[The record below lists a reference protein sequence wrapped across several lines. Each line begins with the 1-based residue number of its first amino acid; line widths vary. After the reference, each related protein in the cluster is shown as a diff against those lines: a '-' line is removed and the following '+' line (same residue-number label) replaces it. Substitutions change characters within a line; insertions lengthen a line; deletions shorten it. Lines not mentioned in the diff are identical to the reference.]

1 MGRVTI
7 RPVTTE
13 IDRERFLD
21 VPRVVYV
28 GDRNWVEPIRSSI
41 STQLWPSGDNPFLEY
56 GEFQAFVATDE
67 AGRSTGRIVA
77 AVNRRLNE
85 RDGRSIGL
93 FGYFECIDDAE
104 VGRALLETALSWLR
118 DRGMTLA
125 RGPIDLSTHNSCLFL
140 VDGFDSQPAIMMPY
154 NPPHYP
160 KLMEREGWTQAKDA
174 YAYDFPMEPL
184 SNKFEKAYRVALKA
198 GVTFRS
204 VNLKGDAFDR
214 DVRNIYQLFTQ
225 AFSNNW
231 SSSPRSEEEFFEEA
245 QQLKTLVDPAIF
257 PIAEYEGKMVGFF
270 MGLPD
275 YNIALKHVNGTL
287 NIWGVLKFLWY
298 RRTIDR
304 ARMITLCALPEFR
317 RKMVPLALVYL
328 TMKGGQQRGYKRAE
342 LSWIWEDNYPSRKI
356 TEASGG
362 TIFKTYR
369 VYEKELQLC

>member
-1 MGRVTI
+1 MGAVTI
-7 RPVTTE
+7 QPVTTAAE
-13 IDRERFLD
+13 LRRFLD
-21 VPRVVYV
+21 VSRLVYAS
-28 GDRNWVEPIRSSI
+28 DRHWVEPIRVSI
-41 STQLWPSGDNPFLEY
+41 ASQLSPSENNPFLQY
-56 GEFQAFVATDE
+56 GEFQAFLAIDE
-67 AGRSTGRIVA
+67 SDRAVGRIVA
-77 AVNRRLNE
+77 ALNRRLIE
-85 RDGRSIGL
+85 RESRNIGL

-104 VGRALLETALSWLR
+104 VGRSLLEVASSWLR
-118 DRGMTLA
+118 DRGATTV

-140 VDGFDSQPAIMMPY
+140 VDGFDSPPMLMMPY
-154 NPPHYP
+154 NPPYYP
-160 KLMEREGWTQAKDA
+160 QLLEREGWVKAKDA

-184 SNKFEKAYRVALKA
+184 SDKFEKAYRVALKA
-198 GVTFRS
+198 GVTFRP
-204 VNLKGDAFDR
+204 VNLKGEGFDR
-214 DVRNIYQLFTQ
+214 DVRKIYQLFTQ

-257 PIAEYEGKMVGFF
+257 PIAEYDGEMVGFF

-275 YNIALKHVNGTL
+275 YNIALKHVNGQL
-287 NIWGVLKFLWY
+287 NWWGILKFLWY
-298 RRTIDR
+298 RRQIDR

-328 TMKGGQQRGYKRAE
+328 AMQGGQKSGYKRAE

-369 VYEKELQLC
+369 VYEKPLNP